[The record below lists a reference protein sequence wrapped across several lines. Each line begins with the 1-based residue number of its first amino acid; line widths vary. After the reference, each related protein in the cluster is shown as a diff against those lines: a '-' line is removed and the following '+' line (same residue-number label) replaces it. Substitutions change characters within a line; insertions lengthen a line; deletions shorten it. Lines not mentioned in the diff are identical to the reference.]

1 MIDVNRNKKPIKEAI
16 TSGVIMNKANEL
28 KIAIKNARKT
38 GRGEEVDAMKAGF
51 SKWLSD
57 NGVNWK
63 TSPYAI
69 EVLEES
75 VSFSKKYNK
84 WQVKRDGKVLEEF
97 EKEED
102 ARKWEKENFGKKK
115 NIKESIISKYIPQLK
130 AINKSIHSIIQT
142 SAGTKLNSTAKES
155 IDALYAAYHNLKQT
169 LLQQKEEVSGVVTES
184 TLTLKAQGKNPITD
198 AVELKEEAPTDDMNV
213 EQLAKLHLENEKK
226 INDLDAQIKALVEQK
241 NTTEKENTETDEKLL
256 KLFGTTKTKA
266 EKFGNILVDF
276 KVTRDTYITRDS
288 FSYKKI
294 LDKIIETYDI
304 ETKFINKLYKEF
316 NNGGITKTDVN
327 KELTITQES
336 KQLKES
342 FSLKSIWNTVIGTFK
357 EFFKS
362 YSNSVDSLEKEIA
375 NM

>member
-276 KVTRDTYITRDS
+276 KVTRDS
-288 FSYKKI
+288 FYYKKI